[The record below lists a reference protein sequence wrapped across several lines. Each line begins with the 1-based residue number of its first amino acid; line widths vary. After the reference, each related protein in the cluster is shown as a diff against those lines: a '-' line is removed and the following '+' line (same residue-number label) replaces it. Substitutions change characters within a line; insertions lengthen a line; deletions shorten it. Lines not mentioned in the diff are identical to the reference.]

1 MSLCPMLFQ
10 IRNVK
15 QNQMCTQLTKFIS
28 SNKKFLL
35 SSKRQKEIFFPVLVK
50 KKSCML
56 TVTATQ
62 HVPNNITPLQS
73 SHSMHVPLRNDTKP
87 QTLST
92 K

>member
-1 MSLCPMLFQ
+1 MLFQ

-15 QNQMCTQLTKFIS
+15 QNQMYTQLTKFIS

-50 KKSCML
+50 KKKL
-56 TVTATQ
+56 HA
-62 HVPNNITPLQS
+62 HPLQS